1 MVPKCVL
8 LLGGGD
14 GSTGISS
21 FLFSHHSTPPPSP
34 VYSLCPL
41 LCTSSLEYHYP
52 TTSTFNFL
60 HPFQKPLSL
69 SHWNSLH
76 LTKKCSISSTS
87 PLPHSTHLF
96 LSSNS
101 PADPVCNLNLHLIA
115 SCPTIVPMYMYL
127 STLNPSFT
135 ALYHLRLLLP
145 TTAVLH
151 IDLFN
156 AVDFHSRLVAL
167 S

>member
-1 MVPKCVL
+1 MCYKRTQFHFCMSQQGMTYNMYRWHIKRSFWWVVPKCVL

-87 PLPHSTHLF
+87 PLPHSTHLSSF
-96 LSSNS
+96 AISHLSIISIS
-101 PADPVCNLNLHLIA
+101 MTL
-115 SCPTIVPMYMYL
+115 TTPM
-127 STLNPSFT
+127 
-135 ALYHLRLLLP
+135 
-145 TTAVLH
+145 
-151 IDLFN
+151 
-156 AVDFHSRLVAL
+156 
-167 S
+167 